1 MRGLYLTAYDL
12 TNKSDGVAKKI
23 LSQIACF
30 KRFGIDMTIVDAS
43 NLQNV
48 DVDPVKNFIS
58 RGLGTSYQTDLL
70 YSYVAKMPNLSE
82 YDFMYIRKGF
92 CDKRQ
97 IEALRQ
103 IRAQNA
109 NLKILMEY
117 PTFPYDKE
125 IRGRKRLVA
134 LPIDQKYRKDI
145 ARFID
150 RAVTFSDDSELFGA
164 KTLVISNAI
173 DYDRVKISQQIE
185 HDGVN
190 MIAVALFGIFHG
202 YDRLLMAM
210 ARDKELV
217 QSRKIHF
224 HLVGDGFA
232 IKNYKDIVKK
242 HSLEKY
248 VTFHGRL
255 GGELLDKVYDI
266 CDIAID
272 TLGRHR
278 VGCYYNSSLKGK
290 EYGAK
295 GLPMISGVKTDLDK
309 YKEDFYFRVSADES
323 PIALKSIIDFYDDLV
338 SKESKKHLS
347 ERIRNTTKKY
357 FAYDV
362 SFKAVLDYVAERDE

>member
-1 MRGLYLTAYDL
+1 MRGLYLTSYDL

-23 LSQIACF
+23 LAQVACF
-30 KRFGIDMTIVDAS
+30 ERFGIEMTVVDAS
-43 NLQNV
+43 DLQNIE
-48 DVDPVKNFIS
+48 VDPVKSFIS
-58 RGLGTSYQTDLL
+58 KGLGTSYQTDLL

-82 YDFMYIRKGF
+82 FDFMYIRKGF

-97 IEALRQ
+97 IDALRQ
-103 IRAQNA
+103 IRTQNA
-109 NLKILMEY
+109 KLKILMEY

-125 IRGRKRLVA
+125 IRGRRRLVA
-134 LPIDQKYRKDI
+134 LPIDQKYRQDLAKY
-145 ARFID
+145 ID
-150 RAVTFSDDSELFGA
+150 RAVTFSDDSELFGV
-164 KTLVISNAI
+164 KTLIISNAI
-173 DYDRVKISQQIE
+173 DYDQVKVCQQVK
-185 HDGVN
+185 HDDVN
-190 MIAVALFGIFHG
+190 MIAVALFGTFHG

-232 IKNYKDIVKK
+232 IKSYKDIVKK
-242 HSLEKY
+242 YALEEY

-255 GGELLDKVYDI
+255 GGQSLDEVYDI

-309 YKEDFYFRVSADES
+309 YNEDFYFRVPADES
-323 PIALKSIIDFYDDLV
+323 PIALKTIIDFYDGLI
-338 SKESKKHLS
+338 SKESRQHLA
-347 ERIRNTTKKY
+347 ERIRNTTQEY

-362 SFKAVLDYVAERDE
+362 SFKAVLDYVMERDE

>member
-1 MRGLYLTAYDL
+1 MRGLYLTTYDL

-23 LSQIACF
+23 LSQVACF
-30 KRFGIDMTIVDAS
+30 EKHDIEITIMDAS
-43 NLQNV
+43 NLQEITLN
-48 DVDPVKNFIS
+48 PVMKCIS
-58 RGLGTSYQTDLL
+58 RGLGTSYQADLL
-70 YSYVAKMPNLSE
+70 YSLVAKLQDLSE
-82 YDFMYIRKGF
+82 FNFIYIRKDF
-92 CDKRQ
+92 CNKKQ
-97 IEALRQ
+97 IDALRQ
-103 IRAQNA
+103 IRTQNA
-109 NLKILMEY
+109 KLKILMEY

-125 IRGRKRLVA
+125 IRGRRRLVA
-134 LPIDQKYRKDI
+134 LPVDRKNRLDLAKY
-145 ARFID
+145 ID

-173 DYDRVKISQQIE
+173 DYDRVKISRQIE

-190 MIAVALFGIFHG
+190 LIAVALFGTFHG

-232 IKNYKDIVKK
+232 IKNYKNIVKK
-242 HSLEKY
+242 YSLEEY

-255 GGELLDKVYDI
+255 GGQSLDEVYDI

-309 YKEDFYFRVSADES
+309 YNEDFYFRVPADES
-323 PIALKSIIDFYDDLV
+323 PISLKSIISFYDGLV
-338 SKESKKHLS
+338 SKESKRHLA
-347 ERIRNTTKKY
+347 ERIRNTTQKY

-362 SFKAVLDYVAERDE
+362 SFKAVLDYVMERDK